1 MSPKRVTQAR
11 NLHFLILERFWQT
24 VTELVLNVRIAT
36 YVKVFA
42 RSNEPS
48 IGSTAS
54 SSSVRG
60 TMTRLVESLPPA
72 SKTCKF
78 RVAIGCPEK
87 WKVQSIANFKKVQA
101 VKAAKIAARIKAV
114 ERNIPAKSE
123 GSSHKNHIPIDHIK
137 KELDILH
144 NNSIVIRNKMMALSS
159 VRTSLLWLLK
169 KSNMVERSVIG

>member
-1 MSPKRVTQAR
+1 MLQDGYKSAYVSDLICLFLCAYFIIVYIFHWKRAPGA
-11 NLHFLILERFWQT
+11 LIPDSIPPFQQL
-24 VTELVLNVRIAT
+24 IASRT
-36 YVKVFA
+36 AVVK
-42 RSNEPS
+42 N
-48 IGSTAS
+48 
-54 SSSVRG
+54 
-60 TMTRLVESLPPA
+60 MTRLVDPSPPA

-87 WKVQSIANFKKVQA
+87 WKVQSIANYKKVQA
-101 VKAAKIAARIKAV
+101 AKAAKIAARIKAS
-114 ERNIPAKSE
+114 ERNVPGKAE

-169 KSNMVERSVIG
+169 KSNMVERSIIG